1 MKVFSLHQHRLT
13 RVLAV
18 GLAAGALAA
27 PSASA
32 VPAGPDQIQ
41 TGTPEEIAI
50 EPAPAPVVQTVNSG
64 FDWDSAAIGAGGAGA
79 LLLLVAAGGFTYRS
93 RHDSNIGV
101 GG

>member
-1 MKVFSLHQHRLT
+1 MKVFSLHQHRIA
-13 RVLAV
+13 RVVAV

-32 VPAGPDQIQ
+32 VPAAPDAVQ
-41 TGTPEEIAI
+41 TGTGSEIAI
-50 EPAPAPVVQTVNSG
+50 EPEAPVVQTVNSG

-93 RHDSNIGV
+93 RHDHDIGV

>member
-32 VPAGPDQIQ
+32 VPAGPDQVQ
-41 TGTPEEIAI
+41 TGD
-50 EPAPAPVVQTVNSG
+50 SG

-93 RHDSNIGV
+93 RHDHNIGV

>member
-32 VPAGPDQIQ
+32 VPAGPDHVQ
-41 TGTPEEIAI
+41 TGTSEEIAI
-50 EPAPAPVVQTVNSG
+50 EPAAPVVQTVDSG

-79 LLLLVAAGGFTYRS
+79 LLLLVAAGGFTYRA
-93 RHDSNIGV
+93 RHDHDIGV

>member
-18 GLAAGALAA
+18 SLVAGALAA

-32 VPAGPDQIQ
+32 VPAGPDQVQ
-41 TGTPEEIAI
+41 SGTPEEIAI
-50 EPAPAPVVQTVNSG
+50 EPAVPVVQTVDSG

-93 RHDSNIGV
+93 RHDHNIGV
-101 GG
+101 GN

>member
-1 MKVFSLHQHRLT
+1 MKVFSLHQHRIT

-27 PSASA
+27 PAASA
-32 VPAGPDQIQ
+32 MPAPPDAVQ
-41 TGTPEEIAI
+41 TGSGSEIAI
-50 EPAPAPVVQTVNSG
+50 EPETAPIVQTVNSG

-93 RHDSNIGV
+93 RHDHNVGV